1 MTISILTPDKEIFAG
16 DIKSVKVPGA
26 AGQLQILNNHAP
38 LISSLQKGEVVV
50 VKTDGAPLKFTIE
63 KGFVEVLRNEVALLV
78 QGVTM

>member
-38 LISSLQKGEVVV
+38 LISFLQKGEVVV

-63 KGFVEVLRNEVALLV
+63 KGFVEVLRKEGALLV